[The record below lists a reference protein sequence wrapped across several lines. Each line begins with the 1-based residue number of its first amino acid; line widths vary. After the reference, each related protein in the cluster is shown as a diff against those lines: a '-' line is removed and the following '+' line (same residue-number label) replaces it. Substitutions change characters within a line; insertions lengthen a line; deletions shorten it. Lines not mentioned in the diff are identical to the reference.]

1 MTQQL
6 QVRPFTKMMWL
17 YVGRDGR
24 NLDME
29 SLDTLWDKQP
39 ALRKV
44 ANKKKWG
51 RFITERHGILVDFFK
66 KDKP

>member
-1 MTQQL
+1 
-6 QVRPFTKMMWL
+6 MMWL

-39 ALRKV
+39 PLRKV
-44 ANKKKWG
+44 GNKKKNEEG
-51 RFITERHGILVDFFK
+51 LSLRDMVF
-66 KDKP
+66 

>member
-6 QVRPFTKMMWL
+6 QVRPFTKMMWI

-44 ANKKKWG
+44 GNKKKNEEG
-51 RFITERHGILVDFFK
+51 LSLRDMVF
-66 KDKP
+66 

>member
-1 MTQQL
+1 
-6 QVRPFTKMMWL
+6 MMWL

-29 SLDTLWDKQP
+29 SLGTLCDKQP

-44 ANKKKWG
+44 ANKKNEEG
-51 RFITERHGILVDFFK
+51 LSLRDMVF
-66 KDKP
+66 